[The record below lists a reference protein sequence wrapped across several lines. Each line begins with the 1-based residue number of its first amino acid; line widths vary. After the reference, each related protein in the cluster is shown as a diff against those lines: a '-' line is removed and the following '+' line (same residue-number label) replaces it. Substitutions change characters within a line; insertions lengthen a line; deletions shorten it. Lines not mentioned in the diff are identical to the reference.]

1 VAVVICRSVQ
11 PPLTTDHRRLV
22 GLLVALS
29 LFVSVPATLDA
40 RNVGRMPICAI
51 DMGSNTFRRIIGSFE
66 NGRYEQRSIENAT
79 LGVGDD
85 VARHGRISD
94 SKLAEI
100 ERTLSRFKIACEKEG
115 VRRVAAI
122 GTAAF
127 REAANGARAIAIAAA
142 VGIPME
148 IATERRESEL
158 AYLVGSLGQDG
169 YAVIDN
175 GSRSI
180 ELVSRRGRAVRHLV
194 FNLGYRL
201 AHEMFFAATS
211 DPKTAVLSFRDQL
224 RRQALKAPFM
234 TGMKKL
240 IGIEFGDMADVLFPP
255 APLEGRVFTLREL
268 QQKLHQI
275 TTSPDNEFQVLRK
288 KKDFDRALPRL
299 VVAAS
304 LTGEFGYS
312 RLELTGRELGTGL
325 IIEAG
330 AKQR

>member
-1 VAVVICRSVQ
+1 MI
-11 PPLTTDHRRLV
+11 
-22 GLLVALS
+22 
-29 LFVSVPATLDA
+29 VSATVEA
-40 RNVGRMPICAI
+40 ANEGPVPICAI
-51 DMGSNTFRRIIGSFE
+51 DMGSNTFRRIVGSFE

-85 VARHGRISD
+85 VARRGRISD

-122 GTAAF
+122 GTSAF
-127 REAANGARAIAIAAA
+127 REAANGTRAIAIAAT

-180 ELVSRRGRAVRHLV
+180 ELVSRRGRGPRYMV
-194 FNLGYRL
+194 FNLGYRI

-211 DPKTAVLSFRDQL
+211 DPRTATLAFRDQL
-224 RRQALKAPFM
+224 RKQALKAPFM
-234 TGMKKL
+234 KGMKKL
-240 IGIEFGDMADVLFPP
+240 IGIEFGEMADLLFPP

-268 QQKLHQI
+268 QQRLHEI
-275 TTSPDNEFQVLRK
+275 TISRNNEFQVLRK

-304 LTGEFGYS
+304 LTEEFGYS
-312 RLELTGRELGTGL
+312 RLELTGRELGTGPDHRGGRQAAVNQ
-325 IIEAG
+325 IARRRVHR
-330 AKQR
+330 AAARTCR